1 MRQANSTT
9 ETMLIGGS
17 GELDSKDT
25 EMTKTQVSPLKKTQS
40 TGKKHNK
47 KVTVIKREMLLG
59 GM

>member
-9 ETMLIGGS
+9 ETMLIGS
-17 GELDSKDT
+17 SDELDSKDT

-40 TGKKHNK
+40 TGKKHK

-59 GM
+59 GL